1 MSNETKSFLL
11 RLPPDVHSRVVAA
24 AKDAGESVNT
34 YIVDSV
40 GQRLAVEDATGG
52 QSIDAIVKAGA
63 LLSTISQR
71 LAAGYK
77 LVSPADLAAM
87 RKAPAPETGEPSEP
101 DTGGQS
107 GSAEVGDGNYPDFEN
122 AMS

>member
-1 MSNETKSFLL
+1 VSNETKSFLL

-24 AKDAGESVNT
+24 AEKAGVSVNT
-34 YIVDSV
+34 FIVESA

-77 LVSPADLAAM
+77 LVSPADM
-87 RKAPAPETGEPSEP
+87 ERMSGGPGPEDGEPSEP
-101 DTGGQS
+101 DISGQN
-107 GSAEVGDGNYPDFEN
+107 GSAGPRAEDYPDFDHV
-122 AMS
+122 MS